1 MEAPRLPQ
9 EIRNL
14 PLSERLDLVEQIWDS
29 ILEDERQFQ
38 LTDAQKAELDRR
50 LAARESSPGRGDSW
64 GTVMARLLGEPGHIA
79 PRRVATL

>member
-1 MEAPRLPQ
+1 M
-9 EIRNL
+9 

-50 LAARESSPGRGDSW
+50 LALHESSPGRGDSW
-64 GTVMARLLGEPGHIA
+64 ETVRARLLGE
-79 PRRVATL
+79 